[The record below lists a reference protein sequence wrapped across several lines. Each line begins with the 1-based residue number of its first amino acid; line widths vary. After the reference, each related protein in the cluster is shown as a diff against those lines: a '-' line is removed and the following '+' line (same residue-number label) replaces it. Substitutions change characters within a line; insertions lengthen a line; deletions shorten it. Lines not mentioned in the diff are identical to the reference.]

1 MGGSEMLDALVAAA
15 ATASPAPS
23 SRVPPSAMSAA
34 AFVSPEPVAVPSREK
49 VLQHTLSAG
58 SRKKLS
64 AKVSGQQQQQ
74 QQPPLKRKAHRELEL
89 SAKKSDPAR
98 VTSSATDGSVK
109 RKKLDMSSK
118 RHQSGMKASTSKDRL
133 KAPKILR
140 DGVESAT
147 RKLEFAMTP
156 QKEPKALK
164 DALPG
169 QRNASSTSTA
179 SSSSSSSSD
188 DDEHSSASSDE
199 CEVTFDAMTLGNMRP
214 NGLEYH
220 FSVASTVSSIAVAP
234 NGKFLV
240 VGFVNGT

>member
-74 QQPPLKRKAHRELEL
+74 QPPLKRKAHRELEL

-109 RKKLDMSSK
+109 RKKIDMSSK
-118 RHQSGMKASTSKDRL
+118 RHQSGMKASSSKDRV

-147 RKLEFAMTP
+147 RKL
-156 QKEPKALK
+156 
-164 DALPG
+164 DII
-169 QRNASSTSTA
+169 
-179 SSSSSSSSD
+179 
-188 DDEHSSASSDE
+188 
-199 CEVTFDAMTLGNMRP
+199 V
-214 NGLEYH
+214 
-220 FSVASTVSSIAVAP
+220 
-234 NGKFLV
+234 LV
-240 VGFVNGT
+240 IFV